1 MPTAVLPRGPKGNF
15 ISGNLPAFQ
24 KDWLGFVTQVA
35 REYGDIV
42 KLRFGPKPV
51 VLLSHPDYVEYVLVT
66 NNRNFTKDFTLRL
79 YKVILGNGL
88 LTSDGDFWLR
98 QRRMIQPVFQKQRI
112 ASFGTTMVAFTQRM
126 LANWQDGAVMDLHSR
141 FMQLALEI
149 AAKTLFDA
157 DVTAEAR
164 DVGEALETAL
174 WSINNRFNSLFWLPA
189 WLPTPNNLQLRRA
202 VRRLDD
208 ILYRIIDLRRKS
220 GEDRGDLLSLL
231 LHAKDEDDGS
241 RMTDRQLRDEAMTLF
256 LAGHETT
263 ALALSWTWYLL
274 GQHPHVVAELEAE
287 LESVLGGKSPSAEDY
302 AKLRFTEWIVMES
315 MRLYPPAFG
324 LGREAIQDC
333 EIAGYHIPAG
343 TTLFFHQ
350 WVIHRDSRF
359 FIDPEK
365 FLPQRWADGL
375 AQRIPKYA
383 YFPFGG
389 GPRLCI
395 GNTFA
400 MMEAV
405 LILATM
411 AQKFRVQLVPDHPVE
426 IWPTITL
433 RPKYGIKVVLKK
445 RCLQ

>member
-1 MPTAVLPRGPKGNF
+1 MTTAVLPRGPRGNF
-15 ISGNLPAFQ
+15 ISGNLPAFK
-24 KDWLGFVTQVA
+24 KDWLGFVTHVA
-35 REYGDIV
+35 REFGDIV
-42 KLRFGPKPV
+42 QLRFGPKPV

-88 LTSDGDFWLR
+88 LTSEGDFWLR
-98 QRRMIQPVFQKQRI
+98 QRRMSQPAFQKQRI
-112 ASFGTTMVAFTQRM
+112 ASFGQTMVSYTERM
-126 LANWQDGAVMDLHSR
+126 LANWNDGAVIDIHAH

-157 DVTAEAR
+157 DVAADAH
-164 DVGEALETAL
+164 DVGVALETAL
-174 WSINNRFNSLFWLPA
+174 ASINNRFNSLFWLPG

-208 ILYRIIDLRRKS
+208 VLYRIIDERRKR

-231 LHAKDEDDGS
+231 LQARDEDGS
-241 RMTDRQLRDEAMTLF
+241 CMTDQQLRDEAMTLF

-263 ALALSWTWYLL
+263 ALALSWTCYLL
-274 GQHPHVVAELEAE
+274 GQHPEVVADLETELAT
-287 LESVLGGKSPSAEDY
+287 VLGGRSPAAEDY
-302 AKLRFTEWIVMES
+302 SRLRYTERVVMES

-324 LGREAIQDC
+324 IGREAIQDC
-333 EIAGYHIPAG
+333 EIAGYPISAG
-343 TTLFFHQ
+343 MPLFFHQ
-350 WVIHRDSRF
+350 WVIHRDPRF
-359 FIDPEK
+359 FTDPEQ
-365 FLPQRWADGL
+365 FLPDRWADGL
-375 AQRIPKYA
+375 AQRLPKYA

-411 AQKFRVQLVPDHPVE
+411 AQKFRVQLVPHHPVE

-433 RPKYGIKVVLKK
+433 RPKHGIKVALKK
-445 RCLQ
+445 R